1 LVVKSISF
9 EHTSVIQCLSLFK
22 MNIIRFFS
30 FLIIFGLLFLSTT
43 VVYGREDDV
52 EIGDEEEPVL
62 PSDETVTPAS
72 DILEGKEEE
81 DPNRIPSSP
90 DFRTIYVFTQPAK
103 ANELIAG
110 KLTRLL
116 VGARNNGTQ
125 NYVVESIDGSLRYPQ
140 DFNYYIQ
147 NFTSLRSEKVVEPGL
162 ESTFEYLFMP
172 SETFNGRPMGL
183 VVLINY
189 RDNEGKR
196 FQNVVF
202 NQTINFIDAE
212 EGFDGETFFLYIFLG
227 AILILLG
234 FLAYQYFLSNRV
246 KRVTGKLTSQNLA
259 TQQTKGNYDV
269 DWIPKH
275 HLIQNRSPKKSPRE
289 RKSRQVNGTNSTG
302 AVSSENDE

>member
-1 LVVKSISF
+1 
-9 EHTSVIQCLSLFK
+9 

-30 FLIIFGLLFLSTT
+30 FLTIFGLLYFSTT
-43 VVYGREDDV
+43 VVYGKEDTIETEV
-52 EIGDEEEPVL
+52 EVDDEEEPIL
-62 PSDETVTPAS
+62 RPDETITPAN
-72 DILEGKEEE
+72 DILEGKEDE

-90 DFRTIYVFTQPAK
+90 DFRTVHVFIQPAK
-103 ANELIAG
+103 TNELIAG

-125 NYVVESIDGSLRYPQ
+125 SFVVESIDGSLRYPQ
-140 DFNYYIQ
+140 DFTYYIQ
-147 NFTSLRSEKVVEPGL
+147 NFTLLRSEKVLQPGL

-183 VVLINY
+183 VVLLNY
-189 RDNEGKR
+189 RNNEGKR

-202 NQTINFIDAE
+202 NQTINFVDSD

-227 AILILLG
+227 AILVLLA
-234 FLAYQYFLSNRV
+234 FLAYQYLLSHRV
-246 KRVTGKLTSQNLA
+246 IRTTSKSSSQNVG

-275 HLIQNRSPKKSPRE
+275 HLTQNRSPKKSPRE
-289 RKSRQVNGTNSTG
+289 RKSRQTNGVNGTSAGTG
-302 AVSSENDE
+302 AASSENDE